1 MKLVPIAAT
10 ASGTLARSSY
20 RFVNIGDKAKLILG
34 SQLKKAVSHGGRR
47 KNKTGVQTRACHDL
61 K

>member
-20 RFVNIGDKAKLILG
+20 RFVNIGDQAKLILG

-47 KNKTGVQTRACHDL
+47 QTEV
-61 K
+61 

>member
-1 MKLVPIAAT
+1 MKLLPIAAT

-47 KNKTGVQTRACHDL
+47 QTEV
-61 K
+61 